1 MKSVKSINVSLL
13 PAGAFIA
20 ALTVL
25 LLPRL
30 SPAAPLADIIVFD
43 EDPSPNNTYYDSSVP
58 SAIAPSLL
66 TTFPSPY
73 GGKMPLLTNR
83 AFSGRQCGLLEWKSA
98 PGGDWILFIA
108 CAGFQIQDARAY
120 SNVVFQVNGPQ
131 PTAASVLPRAGMESG
146 SNHRT
151 ATVPLGT
158 FLPEGVDG
166 DTNTWQTVIIPLNA
180 FQPYGQF
187 SLVEF
192 KDFFFTQG
200 TADNVSH
207 TLWLDNLRIT
217 DGHRPAGPAG
227 LVSRAGDRSVVLHW
241 TPNAEPDLRGYR
253 LYRAPAAD
261 GPFSLLQVQ
270 PLARS
275 HYADFAVTND
285 QTHYYRVRALNAAGL
300 ESVDSPW
307 VAATPRAFADDASFL
322 EYLQQTAFD
331 FFWYETN
338 PTNGLVRDRS
348 QPDSVCSIAAVGFG
362 LTAICIGI
370 DHGWITRE
378 QGQQRVL
385 STLQTFWNG
394 PQGTNSS
401 GMIGYKGWF
410 YHMLDTASGARAW
423 KSELSSIDT
432 ALFLAGVLYA
442 KAYFSLDQ
450 PVENQIR
457 AMADG
462 IFGRVD
468 WRWMCNGG
476 NTLTMGW
483 HPETGFISSRWI
495 GYNEA
500 MILYIMGLGAATN
513 PLPASQW
520 AGWTSGYAWRT
531 NYGQAYVEFPPLFG
545 HQYSHC
551 WIDFRHIADS
561 YMSAR
566 RINYFEN
573 SRRATLAQ
581 RAYCIANPGGF
592 AGYGSNVWGLTAC
605 DGPGFGSYA
614 GYNARGA
621 PPPQNDDGTLAPTA
635 PGGSLPF
642 APEVCLPALRHLYD
656 VFRTNIWCVY
666 GFRDAFN
673 LTANWWD
680 TDVIGIDQGP
690 ILLMAENYRSQRVW
704 KVFMRNAEIQRG
716 LQAAGFTNLT
726 FVPLQIRRTQ
736 PAGDVILSWP
746 ALTPRSYQV
755 EYSNDLAAWLLSPAG
770 FLTATSPLLAWT
782 DSGPPATESSPA
794 GTPRRFYRVLE
805 FGSP

>member
-1 MKSVKSINVSLL
+1 MKSTKPTSAVGGLPAAALCAILL
-13 PAGAFIA
+13 PLL
-20 ALTVL
+20 AL
-25 LLPRL
+25 
-30 SPAAPLADIIVFD
+30 AAPKPDLVVFD
-43 EDPSPNNTYYDSSVP
+43 DGAAPNSTYYDPSVP

-66 TTFPSPY
+66 TTAPSPY
-73 GGKMPLLTNR
+73 GGKMPLLTNL
-83 AFSGRQCGLLEWKSA
+83 AFSGRQSGLVEWKSA
-98 PGGDWILFIA
+98 PGGDWILFVA
-108 CAGFQIQDARAY
+108 RPGFQTQDARAY
-120 SNVVFQVNGPQ
+120 SNVVFQVNGPH
-131 PTAASVLPRAGMESG
+131 PVSASVLPRAGMESA

-151 ATVPLGT
+151 ATVSLGA
-158 FLPEGVDG
+158 FLPEGLDG
-166 DTNTWQTVIIPLNA
+166 DSNTWQTIIIPLGA

-187 SLVEF
+187 SLTEF
-192 KDFFFTQG
+192 KALFFTQG
-200 TADNVSH
+200 TADNLLH

-217 DGHRPAGPAG
+217 DGHRPAAPAG
-227 LVSRAGDRSVVLHW
+227 LVSRAGDRSVILHW
-241 TPNAEPDLRGYR
+241 DPNSEPDLKGYR
-253 LYRAPAAD
+253 LYRAPAAE
-261 GPFSLLQVQ
+261 GPFSLLQPQ
-270 PLARS
+270 ALADS
-275 HYADFAVTND
+275 HFADFAVANG
-285 QTHYYRVRALNAAGL
+285 QTLHYQVRALNAAGM
-300 ESVDSPW
+300 ESGDSAS
-307 VAATPRAFADDASFL
+307 VAATPRAFADDAAFL

-331 FFWYETN
+331 FFWYEAN

-348 QPDSVCSIAAVGFG
+348 QPESVSSIAAVGFG
-362 LTAICIGI
+362 LTAIGIGI
-370 DHGWITRE
+370 DHGWITRGE
-378 QGQQRVL
+378 GRQRVL
-385 STLQTFWNG
+385 RTLQTFWNG

-401 GMIGYKGWF
+401 GMMGYKGWF
-410 YHMLDTASGARAW
+410 YHMLDTVSGVRAW

-432 ALFLAGVLYA
+432 ALLLAGVLYA
-442 KAYFSLDQ
+442 KAYFSLDD

-457 AMADG
+457 ALADAL
-462 IFGRVD
+462 FGRVD
-468 WRWMCNGG
+468 WQWMCNGG

-500 MILYIMGLGAATN
+500 MILYIMGMGAATN

-531 NYGQAYVEFPPLFG
+531 NWGQAYVEFPPLFG

-551 WIDFRHIADS
+551 WIDFRHIADA

-566 RINYFEN
+566 GINYFEN

-656 VFRTNIWCVY
+656 AFRTNIWCVY

-690 ILLMAENYRSQRVW
+690 ILVMAENYRFQKVW
-704 KVFMRNAEIQRG
+704 RVFMRNAEIKRG

-726 FVPLQIRRTQ
+726 FVPLQIRRPQ
-736 PAGDVILSWP
+736 AEGNVILSWA
-746 ALTPRSYQV
+746 ALTPRSYRV
-755 EYSNDLAAWLLSPAG
+755 EYSNDLAAWLISPAG
-770 FLTATSPLLAWT
+770 FITAGSPWLTWT

-794 GTPRRFYRVLE
+794 LTPQRFYRVLQ